1 MSYMKKIENKNLSSH
16 KEAKQKKK
24 NKGDTIL
31 WWMQKSK
38 GFIYVKVVNKMC
50 IT

>member
-1 MSYMKKIENKNLSSH
+1 MNNIENVTSLSH
-16 KEAKQKKK
+16 KEVEQKKK
-24 NKGDTIL
+24 NRSDTIL
-31 WWMQKSK
+31 WWMQQSK